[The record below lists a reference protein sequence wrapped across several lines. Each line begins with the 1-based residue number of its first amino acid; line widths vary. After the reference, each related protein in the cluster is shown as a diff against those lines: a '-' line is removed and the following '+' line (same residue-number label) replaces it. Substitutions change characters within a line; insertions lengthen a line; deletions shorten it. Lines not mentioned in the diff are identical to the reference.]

1 MRHYF
6 EDKRGASAVEF
17 ALVAPVLMFILAAI
31 VGYGMVFLTAISLQ
45 QLGADVT
52 RATIGGFSVSE
63 KRELAAEHLAVAR
76 REYVLIDN
84 DQVVVDVVYDTDT
97 ETTVVEIAYDT
108 TGHPV
113 ELFRGLIP
121 MPANTFTVRQSIS
134 ERTT

>member
-1 MRHYF
+1 MTHF
-6 EDKRGASAVEF
+6 IEDKRGASAVEF

-63 KRELAAEHLAVAR
+63 KRELAAEHLAAAR
-76 REYVLIDN
+76 SEYVLIN
-84 DQVVVDVVYDTDT
+84 NNQVAVDVVYDTDT

>member
-1 MRHYF
+1 MTHF
-6 EDKRGASAVEF
+6 IEDKKGASAVEF

-76 REYVLIDN
+76 REYVLINN

>member
-52 RATIGGFSVSE
+52 RATIGGVSVSE

-76 REYVLIDN
+76 REYVLINN

>member
-6 EDKRGASAVEF
+6 EDKKGASAVEF

-76 REYVLIDN
+76 REYVLINN
-84 DQVVVDVVYDTDT
+84 DQVVVDVVYDTET

>member
-1 MRHYF
+1 MTVWTK
-6 EDKRGASAVEF
+6 DKNGASAVEF

-63 KRELAAEHLAVAR
+63 KRELAAEHLASAR
-76 REYVLIDN
+76 SEYVLIN
-84 DQVVVDVVYDTDT
+84 NNQVAVDVVYDTDT

-121 MPANTFTVRQSIS
+121 MPPNTFTVRQSIS

>member
-1 MRHYF
+1 MRHF
-6 EDKRGASAVEF
+6 FKDKRGASAVEF

-84 DQVVVDVVYDTDT
+84 DQVAVNVVYDTDT

>member
-1 MRHYF
+1 MTHF
-6 EDKRGASAVEF
+6 IEDKKGASAVEF

-63 KRELAAEHLAVAR
+63 KRELAAEHLATAR
-76 REYVLIDN
+76 SEYVLIN
-84 DQVVVDVVYDTDT
+84 NNQVAVDVVYDTDT

-121 MPANTFTVRQSIS
+121 MPPNTFTVRQSIS

>member
-1 MRHYF
+1 MRHFIY
-6 EDKRGASAVEF
+6 DKKGASAVEF

-52 RATIGGFSVSE
+52 RATIGGFSASE
-63 KRELAAEHLAVAR
+63 KQELAAEHLAVAR

-84 DQVVVDVVYDTDT
+84 NQVAVDVTYDADT
-97 ETTVVEIAYDT
+97 ETTVVEINYDI

-113 ELFRGLIP
+113 ELFSGLIP

>member
-1 MRHYF
+1 MRHF
-6 EDKRGASAVEF
+6 IEDKKGASAVEF

-63 KRELAAEHLAVAR
+63 KRELAAEHLASAR
-76 REYVLIDN
+76 SEYVLIN
-84 DQVVVDVVYDTDT
+84 NNQVAVDVVYDTDT

-121 MPANTFTVRQSIS
+121 MPPNTFTVRQSIS

>member
-76 REYVLIDN
+76 REYVLINN

>member
-1 MRHYF
+1 MRHF
-6 EDKRGASAVEF
+6 IEDKKGASAVEF

-63 KRELAAEHLAVAR
+63 KRELAAEHLASAR
-76 REYVLIDN
+76 NEYVLIN
-84 DQVVVDVVYDTDT
+84 NNQVAVDVVYDTDT

-121 MPANTFTVRQSIS
+121 MPPNTFTVRQSIS

>member
-97 ETTVVEIAYDT
+97 ETTVVEITYDT

>member
-1 MRHYF
+1 MRHF
-6 EDKRGASAVEF
+6 FKDKKGVSAVEF

-63 KRELAAEHLAVAR
+63 KQELAAEHLAVAR

-84 DQVVVDVVYDTDT
+84 DQVAGTIQEQYRVINGNRFFV
-97 ETTVVEIAYDT
+97 
-108 TGHPV
+108 
-113 ELFRGLIP
+113 
-121 MPANTFTVRQSIS
+121 N
-134 ERTT
+134 

>member
-1 MRHYF
+1 MTHF
-6 EDKRGASAVEF
+6 IEDKRGASAVEF

-76 REYVLIDN
+76 REYVLINN

>member
-1 MRHYF
+1 M
-6 EDKRGASAVEF
+6 
-17 ALVAPVLMFILAAI
+17 
-31 VGYGMVFLTAISLQ
+31 
-45 QLGADVT
+45 T

-63 KRELAAEHLAVAR
+63 KRELAAEHLASAR
-76 REYVLIDN
+76 NEYVLIN
-84 DQVVVDVVYDTDT
+84 NNQVAVDVVYDTDT

-121 MPANTFTVRQSIS
+121 MPPNTFTVRQSIS

>member
-6 EDKRGASAVEF
+6 EDKKGASAVEF

-76 REYVLIDN
+76 REYVLINN

>member
-6 EDKRGASAVEF
+6 EDKKGASAVEF

-63 KRELAAEHLAVAR
+63 KRELAAEHLASAR
-76 REYVLIDN
+76 SEYVLIN
-84 DQVVVDVVYDTDT
+84 NNQVAVDVVYDTDT

-121 MPANTFTVRQSIS
+121 MPPNTFTVRQSIS

>member
-6 EDKRGASAVEF
+6 EDKKGASAVEF

-31 VGYGMVFLTAISLQ
+31 VGYGMLFLTAISLQ

-84 DQVVVDVVYDTDT
+84 NQVAVDVVYDTDT
-97 ETTVVEIAYDT
+97 ETTIVEIVYDT